1 MHASPRFSRQGRFAP
16 RTTRSAALLLITIV
30 TIVAVWPVAASAQT
44 APARAQRARPA
55 IALTG
60 CLKTSDDPQVFLLTA
75 ATRADDD
82 SDAPADPPPSPAPS
96 PSPSPAPSS
105 PASPSSPAP
114 SPAPEPEPSAAPGT
128 ASKPTPSR
136 TGDGRTYRI
145 VPLNPKVDVKSHV
158 GEQVE
163 VGGRVTAPPTAAT
176 AEKTPVTTI
185 AVAYVRKIADRCG
198 EPPSDR

>member
-1 MHASPRFSRQGRFAP
+1 MHASPRFRRQGRFAS
-16 RTTRSAALLLITIV
+16 RTTRGAALLLIT
-30 TIVAVWPVAASAQT
+30 TIALSTTLAVWPAAASAQTT

-60 CLKTSDDPQVFLLTA
+60 CLETSDDPQVFLLTA

-82 SDAPADPPPSPAPS
+82 SDAPADPPPSP
-96 PSPSPAPSS
+96 SPSPAPSS

-114 SPAPEPEPSAAPGT
+114 STESSAASGT
-128 ASKPTPSR
+128 ASKPTPAR

-163 VGGRVTAPPTAAT
+163 VGGRVTAPSATAG

>member
-1 MHASPRFSRQGRFAP
+1 MHASPRSRRQGRFAA
-16 RTTRSAALLLITIV
+16 RTTRGAALLLIATIALST
-30 TIVAVWPVAASAQT
+30 TIAVWPASASAQT
-44 APARAQRARPA
+44 AAPARAQRARPA

-82 SDAPADPPPSPAPS
+82 SDAPADPPPAPS
-96 PSPSPAPSS
+96 PAPAPSS

-114 SPAPEPEPSAAPGT
+114 STEPSAAAGT
-128 ASKPTPSR
+128 ASKPAPAR

-163 VGGRVTAPPTAAT
+163 VGGRVTAPSAAAA

-198 EPPSDR
+198 ASPSDR